1 MQTFIDKQRYFGKK
15 PFQQFAQILCEKFVQ
30 SASLP
35 KFGAQGPCAR
45 RRKKGVI
52 SHPFAL

>member
-1 MQTFIDKQRYFGKK
+1 MIMQTFIDKQRYFGKK
-15 PFQQFAQILCEKFVQ
+15 PFQKFAQILCEKFVQ

-45 RRKKGVI
+45 RRKKKE
-52 SHPFAL
+52 